1 MKNIFLGFC
10 NHKTKVSLKNKDVKF
25 FDEKLSVDEKHKIY
39 KYCED
44 VSEKIINNL
53 TSVLNNL
60 HGENYHPRIWKLIYG
75 RWLKDFF
82 TSLIK
87 IFQE

>member
-1 MKNIFLGFC
+1 MSKFCNFTKLLAKLKKNIFIFC

-25 FDEKLSVDEKHKIY
+25 LMKLSVDEKHKIY

-53 TSVLNNL
+53 TSVLTTFN
-60 HGENYHPRIWKLIYG
+60 EII
-75 RWLKDFF
+75 
-82 TSLIK
+82 I
-87 IFQE
+87 QEFGN